1 MPDRPPAAAATPPE
15 GPAGHRHRLR
25 QRFLRGGAEAMPDYE
40 LLELL
45 LFAALPRGDTKPL
58 AKTLLARFGS
68 FARAITAPEAELR
81 AIPGV
86 GDAVLASLRLA
97 RAAALRLLAQEAR
110 QGPVLDN
117 WPRLTAYLSAALSRE
132 DVEQFRILFLDSRNR
147 LLADEAQARGTLDH
161 APAYPRE
168 VVRRALELGA
178 AAVIL
183 VHNHP
188 SGDPTPSRADLATT
202 EAIRAATTALGIL
215 VHDHLIVGRDRT
227 LSFRQEGLI

>member
-1 MPDRPPAAAATPPE
+1 
-15 GPAGHRHRLR
+15 
-25 QRFLRGGAEAMPDYE
+25 MPDYE

-188 SGDPTPSRADLATT
+188 SGDVTPSRADIDLTR
-202 EAIRAATTALGIL
+202 IVMQAARHLDIA
-215 VHDHLIVGRDRT
+215 VHDHIVIGTQGPTSLRA
-227 LSFRQEGLI
+227 QGLM